1 MPVRPLACI
10 ALAGSAAVAT
20 AQAPSS
26 AQVWEVRFVADSTGP
41 LSAGPTATAVGI
53 TMQARIALLPNT
65 VPSGQTNLGVSRAG
79 GPDDVFR
86 ITANDPAGTTGF
98 THGSLAH
105 WFTDETR
112 RLNPETG
119 AVDPEGVVTL
129 LTDTSGEALRGHFA
143 AFRGSFA
150 PQVPPLF
157 LGSNAEPNNGLVR
170 TDDQGRPYLTRLVV
184 GRALAFGTEGSGAL
198 GAATIG
204 PGGEL
209 VGDFA
214 DIYRLVYFPDPAS
227 SSVRDVTLHATGMT
241 GRYIYNFVGGTFTQV
256 AQAVVLQN
264 RSVTFTVPAPSA
276 GALLFATL
284 WFASSRRRRSA
295 A

>member
-1 MPVRPLACI
+1 M
-10 ALAGSAAVAT
+10 
-20 AQAPSS
+20 
-26 AQVWEVRFVADSTGP
+26 
-41 LSAGPTATAVGI
+41 GI
-53 TMQARIALLPNT
+53 TMQARIALLPST
-65 VPSGQTNLGVSRAG
+65 SPSGQTNLGVSRVG
-79 GPDDVFR
+79 GPEDVFR
-86 ITANDPAGTTGF
+86 ITANDPAGGTGF

-105 WFTDETR
+105 WFTNETR

-119 AVDPEGVVTL
+119 AVDPQGVVTL
-129 LTDTSGEALRGHFA
+129 LTDISGEALRGHFA

-157 LGSNAEPNNGLVR
+157 LGSNADRNNGQVR
-170 TDDQGRPYLTRLVV
+170 TDDQNRPYLTRIVASH
-184 GRALAFGTEGSGAL
+184 ALAFGTEGSGAL
-198 GAATIG
+198 GVATIG

-214 DIYRLVYFPDPAS
+214 DIHRLVNFPDPAS
-227 SSVRDVTLHATGMT
+227 SSVRDVTLQATGMT
-241 GRYIYNFVGGTFTQV
+241 GRYIYHLADGTFTQV

-276 GALLFATL
+276 GAPVFATL